1 MSRVVRSLVFVMVLS
16 SAGSA
21 SFLPNF
27 VQGAEFRL
35 HAIHA
40 SAFDFFGRLFRS
52 CRHRRDLAIPLD
64 LEILRAAAGSAD
76 PLRREIV
83 SDEADDTLVIEVLS
97 EEAHVFVARY
107 EALTTPDAQSIA
119 AQ

>member
-40 SAFDFFGRLFRS
+40 SAFDFFGRLFRI
-52 CRHRRDLAIPLD
+52 CRHRRDLATPSTSKSCGPQQGARIRSAGRSYRTKPTIPL
-64 LEILRAAAGSAD
+64 
-76 PLRREIV
+76 
-83 SDEADDTLVIEVLS
+83 
-97 EEAHVFVARY
+97 
-107 EALTTPDAQSIA
+107 
-119 AQ
+119 